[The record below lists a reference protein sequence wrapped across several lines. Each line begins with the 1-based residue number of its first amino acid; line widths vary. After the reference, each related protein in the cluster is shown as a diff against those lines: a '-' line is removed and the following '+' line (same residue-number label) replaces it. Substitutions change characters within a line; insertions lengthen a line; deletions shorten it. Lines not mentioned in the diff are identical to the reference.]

1 MNVNTPPDR
10 EETTQAT
17 LPPAVPPALLQALL
31 GALSIGMEL
40 PRLTAACD
48 KADQTLSAV
57 QPAERM
63 RLILTQLQ
71 LKGVQPIQLVWR
83 RFDLRRLP
91 ALVCYQGAWFVAER
105 RVEDAVELLSEE
117 GKRTS
122 IPETELQDALVLW
135 LRSPAQRSK
144 SLTLTLKG
152 NLAAQLVWRELLR
165 EPGWVAKVMIATLV
179 VNVLAVATSLFAMQV
194 YDRVVPTLSYATLTT
209 LVVGMLLII
218 IIDWVLKTLRARI
231 LDSLSSSVDKRVSQ
245 QVFEHLL
252 HLQLDIQPR
261 SLGTLAAQVGG
272 LDSVRQFF
280 TSSVIFALIDLPF
293 ALMFI
298 AFIAIIGGHVGWVY
312 ALLLPIALLLG
323 YTTQLRLRNL
333 LKKQMQR
340 SNERQGLLV
349 DAIRGAESIR
359 ANNATW
365 RFADEWQAITH
376 SISGYNIQQKAISN
390 FSSVTTSSLST
401 LAYVAAVVV
410 GVWQIEAG
418 LLTMGGLIA
427 CSILGGRV
435 IAPIAQS
442 VQYLTQW
449 QNVEQSLQ
457 MVNQVLQLNRERRAD
472 QHLLLPDEP
481 PSSIDVDRIRFAYPE
496 SPVQQLNISKL
507 AFRSGERVLLVGHV
521 GCGKSTLLK
530 VLAGL
535 YRPSEGRVRLGD
547 ADLWEIDPQM
557 VVSYLGYLPQSVH
570 LFKGTLRS
578 NLALSGAGGDSRLLK
593 ITRDLGVDEIAASS
607 PLGMDLPISEGG
619 EGLSGGQRQLVAL
632 ARVIINHPRIWLLD
646 EPTASLDNES
656 ENRVWRAI
664 EENLRPEDILIVATH
679 KPMQAA
685 KWATRVIAM
694 SQGEV
699 VKDGKPE
706 LVLPQLLMQASATSP
721 RRNLG
726 GALNVV

>member
-1 MNVNTPPDR
+1 MNQDTSPDMNK
-10 EETTQAT
+10 
-17 LPPAVPPALLQALL
+17 PALPAIPPTLLRTALNRL
-31 GALSIGMEL
+31 GFDVDLAALKG
-40 PRLTAACD
+40 ACD
-48 KADQTLSAV
+48 KADQALPEV
-57 QPAERM
+57 QPVERM
-63 RLILTQLQ
+63 RFILTQIQ
-71 LKGVQPIQLVWR
+71 LKGVQPIQVAWR

-91 ALVCYQGAWFVAER
+91 AMVCHGDGWFIAER
-105 RVEDAVELLSEE
+105 CEGENILLTDPQ
-117 GKRTS
+117 GRQRT
-122 IPETELQDALVLW
+122 EHDGEMQGDLVLW
-135 LRSPAQRSK
+135 LRPPAQKSK
-144 SLTLTLKG
+144 SLTPSLKG
-152 NLAAQLVWRELLR
+152 NLAAQIVWRELLR
-165 EPGWVAKVMIATLV
+165 EPGWIVKVMVATLV

-194 YDRVVPTLSYATLTT
+194 YDRVVPTMSYATLTT
-209 LVVGMLLII
+209 LVAGMLLIVT
-218 IIDWVLKTLRARI
+218 IDWLLKTLRARI
-231 LDSLSSSVDKRVSQ
+231 LDSLSCSVDKRVSQ
-245 QVFEHLL
+245 QVFEHVL
-252 HLQLDIQPR
+252 HLQLDIQPK

-280 TSSVIFALIDLPF
+280 SSGVIFALIDLPF

-298 AFIAIIGGHVGWVY
+298 AFIGVIGGMVGWVY
-312 ALLLPIALLLG
+312 ALLLPVALLLG
-323 YTTQLRLRNL
+323 YTTQLRLRSL
-333 LKKQMQR
+333 LRKQMIR

-365 RFADEWQAITH
+365 RFADEWETVTQ
-376 SISGYNIQQKAISN
+376 SISGYNIQQKSISN
-390 FSSVTTSSLST
+390 FSTVTTGSLST

-449 QNVEQSLQ
+449 QGVEQSLQ
-457 MVNQVLQLNRERRAD
+457 MVNQVLQLNRERRAG
-472 QHLLLPDEP
+472 QHLLLPDEA
-481 PSSIDVDRIRFAYPE
+481 PSTLEVQRIRFSYPE
-496 SPVQQLNISKL
+496 SPIQQLNIQKL
-507 AFRSGERVLLVGHV
+507 GVKSGERVLLVGQV

-557 VVSYLGYLPQSVH
+557 VASYLGYLPQSVH

-578 NLALSGAGGDSRLLK
+578 NLALSGTSGDSRLLK

-619 EGLSGGQRQLVAL
+619 EGLSGGQRQLVAM
-632 ARVIINHPRIWLLD
+632 ARVVINHPRIWLLD
-646 EPTASLDNES
+646 EPTASLDMES
-656 ENRVWRAI
+656 ETRVWKTI
-664 EENLRPEDILIVATH
+664 EENLRPEDILVVATH

-685 KWATRVIAM
+685 KWATRVIVM
-694 SQGEV
+694 HQGEV
-699 VKDGKPE
+699 VKDGRPE
-706 LVLPQLLMQASATSP
+706 SVLPQIMAPGVAP
-721 RRNLG
+721 RPRANMG